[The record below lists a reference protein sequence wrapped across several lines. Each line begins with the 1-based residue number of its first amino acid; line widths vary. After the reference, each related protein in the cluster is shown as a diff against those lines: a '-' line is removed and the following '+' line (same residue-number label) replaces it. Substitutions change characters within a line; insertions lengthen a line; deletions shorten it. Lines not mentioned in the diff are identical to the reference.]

1 MRRPMTLLAAPAAL
15 AVAILLFPAA
25 ALAQDAN
32 LLTDLIPEDSAT
44 FSGRIIQGIILLTVL
59 SLAPGILITT
69 TCFTRFI
76 IAFSFLR
83 SGLGLQS
90 TPSNLIVISL
100 SIFMTYFVMEPVFQ
114 KSWQEG
120 IQPLLDNNISREQAY
135 DRVVN
140 PFKGFMVRNV
150 RPADIALFE
159 DFRSGNRTTGAAQ
172 EEAPESQGEAST
184 PEQDAQAAPED
195 AAGAGDAALPSAE
208 SISLGTIIPAFML
221 SELRRGFEIG
231 FLILLPFLVID
242 LVVATVTMSMG
253 MMMLPPTVVALPFK
267 VLFFVL
273 IDGWNLLVGELL
285 ESVTFVI

>member
-1 MRRPMTLLAAPAAL
+1 MTPFAKNLLAL
-15 AVAILLFPAA
+15 AVAA
-25 ALAQDAN
+25 ALLLMPASAFAQQSDILRE
-32 LLTDLIPEDSAT
+32 LLPDGSAT
-44 FSGRIIQGIILLTVL
+44 FSGRIVQGIILLTVL
-59 SLAPGILITT
+59 SMAPGLLVTV
-69 TCFTRFI
+69 TCFTRFV

-100 SIFMTYFVMEPVFQ
+100 SLFMTYFVMEPVFQ
-114 KSWQEG
+114 KSWNEG
-120 IQPLLDNNISREQAY
+120 IMPLVENQIEQDVAY
-135 DRVVN
+135 ERIVT
-140 PFKGFMVRNV
+140 PLKAFMVANV
-150 RPADIALFE
+150 RPTEVALFE
-159 DFRSGNRTTGAAQ
+159 NFRTGNL
-172 EEAPESQGEAST
+172 EQG
-184 PEQDAQAAPED
+184 DAQDGNQEQPVPQ
-195 AAGAGDAALPSAE
+195 LPQAE
-208 SISLGTIIPAFML
+208 AQDTRLAETVELGTLVPAFLL

-285 ESVTFVI
+285 KSVNFVL

>member
-1 MRRPMTLLAAPAAL
+1 MTPFAKNLLAL
-15 AVAILLFPAA
+15 AIAA
-25 ALAQDAN
+25 ALLLMPASAFAQQSDILRE
-32 LLTDLIPEDSAT
+32 LLPDGSAT
-44 FSGRIIQGIILLTVL
+44 FSGRIVQGIILLTVL
-59 SLAPGILITT
+59 SMAPGLLVTV
-69 TCFTRFI
+69 TCFTRFV

-100 SIFMTYFVMEPVFQ
+100 SLFMTYFVMEPVFQ
-114 KSWQEG
+114 KSWNEG
-120 IQPLLDNNISREQAY
+120 IMPLVENQIEQDVAY
-135 DRVVN
+135 ERIVT
-140 PFKGFMVRNV
+140 PLKAFMVANV
-150 RPADIALFE
+150 RPTEVALFE
-159 DFRSGNRTTGAAQ
+159 NFRTGNL
-172 EEAPESQGEAST
+172 EQG
-184 PEQDAQAAPED
+184 DAQDGNQEQPVPQ
-195 AAGAGDAALPSAE
+195 LPQAE
-208 SISLGTIIPAFML
+208 AQDTRLAETVELGTLVPAFLL

-285 ESVTFVI
+285 KSVNFVL

>member
-1 MRRPMTLLAAPAAL
+1 MTPFAKNLLAL
-15 AVAILLFPAA
+15 AIAA
-25 ALAQDAN
+25 ALLLMPASAFAQQSDILRE
-32 LLTDLIPEDSAT
+32 LLPDGSAT
-44 FSGRIIQGIILLTVL
+44 FSGRIVQGIILLTVL
-59 SLAPGILITT
+59 SMAPGLLVTV
-69 TCFTRFI
+69 TCFTRFV

-100 SIFMTYFVMEPVFQ
+100 SLFMTYFVMEPVFQ
-114 KSWQEG
+114 KSWNEG
-120 IQPLLDNNISREQAY
+120 IMPLVEKQIEQDVAY
-135 DRVVN
+135 ERIVT
-140 PFKGFMVRNV
+140 PLKAFMVANV
-150 RPADIALFE
+150 RPTEVALFE
-159 DFRSGNRTTGAAQ
+159 NFRTGNL
-172 EEAPESQGEAST
+172 EQG
-184 PEQDAQAAPED
+184 DAQDGNQEQPVPQ
-195 AAGAGDAALPSAE
+195 LPQAE
-208 SISLGTIIPAFML
+208 AQDTRLAETVELGTLVPAFLL

-285 ESVTFVI
+285 KSVNFVL

>member
-1 MRRPMTLLAAPAAL
+1 MTPFAKNLLAL
-15 AVAILLFPAA
+15 AVAA
-25 ALAQDAN
+25 ALVLMPASAFAQQSDILRE
-32 LLTDLIPEDSAT
+32 LLPDGSAT
-44 FSGRIIQGIILLTVL
+44 FSGRIVQGIILLTVL
-59 SLAPGILITT
+59 SMAPGLLVTV
-69 TCFTRFI
+69 TCFTRFV

-100 SIFMTYFVMEPVFQ
+100 SLFMTYFVMEPVFQ
-114 KSWQEG
+114 KSWNEG
-120 IQPLLDNNISREQAY
+120 IMPLVENQIEQDVAY
-135 DRVVN
+135 ERIVT
-140 PFKGFMVRNV
+140 PLKAFMVANV
-150 RPADIALFE
+150 RPTEVALFE
-159 DFRSGNRTTGAAQ
+159 NFRTGNL
-172 EEAPESQGEAST
+172 EQG
-184 PEQDAQAAPED
+184 DAQDGNQEQPVPQ
-195 AAGAGDAALPSAE
+195 LPQAE
-208 SISLGTIIPAFML
+208 AQDTRLAETVELGTLVPAFLL

-285 ESVTFVI
+285 KSVNFVL